1 MHEFINHIFPFSSGQ
16 PGDDVPAKTGWVF
29 DFLLTR
35 ENEWVDLLI
44 LQWKTVCDSL
54 KEILE
59 VCDFLE
65 GAFWLE
71 MNVP

>member
-1 MHEFINHIFPFSSGQ
+1 MFPFSSGQ
-16 PGDDVPAKTGWVF
+16 PGDDVPAQTGWAC
-29 DFLLTR
+29 DFLVTR

-44 LQWKTVCDSL
+44 LQWKTVWDSL

-65 GAFWLE
+65 GGIFTGKRIFLRKS
-71 MNVP
+71 